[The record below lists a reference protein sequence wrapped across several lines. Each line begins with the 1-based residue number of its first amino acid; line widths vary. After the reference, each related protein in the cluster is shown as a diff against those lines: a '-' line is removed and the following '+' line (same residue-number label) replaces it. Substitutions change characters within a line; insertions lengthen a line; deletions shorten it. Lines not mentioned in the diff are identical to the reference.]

1 MHYIFDTSSL
11 LALTRY
17 FIPFD
22 NNEKL
27 KLLFKQLINKDI
39 IIIDKVIEESRFV
52 SNGAILKSLNYLNDK
67 NHSTSTSNIIP
78 TKEFI
83 TKLETDDFCYPVQR
97 KKLNS
102 PQFEQHKRIFLNS
115 ADSWLIL
122 YCIEHNKQLYQNIIV
137 TEETK
142 TNNDKKLFKKI
153 PSICQSLN
161 IQTCSLTDYFK
172 DHLKIQLS
180 NYLK

>member
-52 SNGAILKSLNYLNDK
+52 SKGAILKSLNYLTDK
-67 NHSTSTSNIIP
+67 NHSTSTSNIVP
-78 TKEFI
+78 TGDFI
-83 TKLETDDFCYPVQR
+83 AKLETDFCYDIQR
-97 KKLNS
+97 KKLKL
-102 PQFEQHKRIFLNS
+102 PEFETIKNNFLKT
-115 ADSWLIL
+115 ADPWLIM